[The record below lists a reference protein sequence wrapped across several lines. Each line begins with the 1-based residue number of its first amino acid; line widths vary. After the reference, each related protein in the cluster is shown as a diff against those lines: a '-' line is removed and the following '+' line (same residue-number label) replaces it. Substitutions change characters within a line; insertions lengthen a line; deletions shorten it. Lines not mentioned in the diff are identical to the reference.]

1 MLVLILGVDFN
12 ALLALVLLTT
22 LAFEVG
28 VGVGVES
35 AALLVEEVELGVSTR
50 RGFP

>member
-12 ALLALVLLTT
+12 ALLVLVLLTT
-22 LAFEVG
+22 LAFEVE
-28 VGVGVES
+28 VGVGIEL
-35 AALLVEEVELGVSTR
+35 AVEEVELGVSTR